1 MPQYR
6 SPRPTGTELFMT
18 ETLPQIT
25 ALITDYRKWQQQS
38 KIDSAKQAS
47 LEMQRKAQRDQS
59 DRTHQLQLD
68 KFNEA
73 KRKNAFDEKT
83 KVWDSALDAV
93 GELGVDAQLEAI
105 NGILD
110 DKVFDSIRGN
120 PEVQNARDTYT
131 NLRGALN
138 TEKADKVSD
147 KAIFDEFVAGSK
159 TYHQALTAVGED
171 SDFIDDIISE
181 DKRKRSLV
189 TQELNTLKAY
199 AALGSAAFT
208 HPTQPGVLLPRG
220 QKLIQRIGD
229 ALDQIV
235 GGAPIDTPQGQ
246 KEITLSAG
254 WRNKNPTEVLNEL
267 LLQMGKKTIEL
278 QEDIVGP
285 DLDMFPLDKEIHVGG
300 EPGEIPPTT
309 YRKMHAETESFSK
322 NPRHPLYSKGGK
334 DASGRP
340 IYEYEYLFKPEND
353 NRLEV
358 DKILGDTRSDSLGN
372 LIDSLSQYGVTTE
385 YGKLDSADIFGSAE
399 DTSVVKTAKEDLKQA
414 ILPYSVVSEDVN
426 TITINFNEKDIRMP
440 KKAWV
445 KVKTGEGR
453 INSKRAYKIVAK
465 KLGISVDDVK
475 ELMFGHLKK
484 AK

>member
-18 ETLPQIT
+18 ETLPQLLQIMMEQKRYDQK
-25 ALITDYRKWQQQS
+25 AE
-38 KIDSAKQAS
+38 IDSAKQVA
-47 LEMQRKAQRDQS
+47 LQQNK
-59 DRTHQLQLD
+59 DREYNLQVD
-68 KFNEA
+68 KFTEA
-73 KRKNAFDEKT
+73 KRKTKEAEKMSEI
-83 KVWDSALDAV
+83 KVKTDFTTDILK
-93 GELGVDAQLEAI
+93 
-105 NGILD
+105 ILD
-110 DKVFDSIRGN
+110 DLP
-120 PEVQNARDTYT
+120 PEAAVTGIDAILDDAIYQTTDNETVNSQREQ
-131 NLRGALN
+131 LEIIQQG
-138 TEKADKVSD
+138 KKDKVADNAYD
-147 KAIFDEFVAGSK
+147 KKAYDDFVAGNI
-159 TYHQALTAVGED
+159 TFHEAVSRAGED
-171 SDFIDDIISE
+171 STFLDNITKE
-181 DKRKRSLV
+181 DTRRRSV
-189 TQELNTLKAY
+189 ATHELNTLKTY

-208 HPTQPGVLLPRG
+208 HPEQPGVLLPRG

-229 ALDQIV
+229 ALDKIA

-246 KEITLSAG
+246 KDITLSAG

-267 LLQMGKKTIEL
+267 LLQMGEKTIEL

-285 DLDMFPLDKEIHVGG
+285 DLDMFPLDKEFHVGG

-353 NRLEV
+353 DRLEV
-358 DKILGDTRSDSLGN
+358 DKLKGLGDTRSTSLDTIINEFAPGKE
-372 LIDSLSQYGVTTE
+372 SATT
-385 YGKLDSADIFGSAE
+385 KA
-399 DTSVVKTAKEDLKQA
+399 AKEDLKQA